1 MRVDIFPPLAYDMVM
16 MKRMDDMDSIA
27 KAIFEALGALT
38 LLGVVAF
45 FLLFVF

>member
-1 MRVDIFPPLAYDMVM
+1 ME
-16 MKRMDDMDSIA
+16 MDDMDSIA